1 MAQERQVIHLQKGD
15 QHYYYGSMSAIYDQ
29 FTKEQI
35 GISYGYLR
43 NYGLS
48 PDKPY
53 QNDKTGVIIRQG
65 ILVTKK
71 GNRGRK
77 PSEEVEMG

>member
-53 QNDKTGVIIRQG
+53 QNDKAGVIIRQG

-77 PSEEVEMG
+77 HSEEVEMG

>member
-77 PSEEVEMG
+77 HSEEVEMG